1 MKLEVGMYVRT
12 KYGIIEKIED
22 VLEFDGTDYYLNSFH
37 TAVKLDKETNVAGSK
52 GKVIKASYN
61 IIDLIEKGDLLEIEF
76 FSPRYQE
83 RVIRLFEA
91 DYVENKTIRLTN
103 SKCVLNIFNGEWS
116 NEDSGLEPIIKLI
129 VTKEQFNQIAYVV
142 DKEGK

>member
-61 IIDLIEKGDLLEIEF
+61 IIDLIEVG
-76 FSPRYQE
+76 
-83 RVIRLFEA
+83 
-91 DYVENKTIRLTN
+91 DYVNDYKILDMVDVKDSNEKAFTIFQHKGTDT
-103 SKCVLNIFNGEWS
+103 IYFYS
-116 NEDSGLEPIIKLI
+116 NEDIKSI
-129 VTKEQFNQIAYVV
+129 VTKEQFESMKYEV
-142 DKEGK
+142 E